1 MMAFVAHGHHY
12 LWDRY
17 WATPPKDR
25 PAEIV
30 KTLAE
35 ADSVRG
41 KDGMM
46 PSFFLKHHQ
55 NIVPNRPPNPR
66 KEQCDERPQVSSDRL
81 A

>member
-46 PSFFLKHHQ
+46 PSFFSQTSSKHCTQ
-55 NIVPNRPPNPR
+55 
-66 KEQCDERPQVSSDRL
+66 Q
-81 A
+81 AT

>member
-1 MMAFVAHGHHY
+1 MRNFLKFATLYVALMLTSATVFVTMEGLSFLHAMMLASMTSFFKAFVAHGHHY

-35 ADSVRG
+35 A
-41 KDGMM
+41 
-46 PSFFLKHHQ
+46 
-55 NIVPNRPPNPR
+55 
-66 KEQCDERPQVSSDRL
+66 EQV
-81 A
+81 